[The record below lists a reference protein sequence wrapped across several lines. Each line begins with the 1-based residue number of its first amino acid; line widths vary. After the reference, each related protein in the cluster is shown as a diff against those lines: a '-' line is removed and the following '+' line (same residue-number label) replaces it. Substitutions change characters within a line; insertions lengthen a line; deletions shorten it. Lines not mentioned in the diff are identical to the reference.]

1 MWFMARV
8 AFWLSIVILLLP
20 APPSPQAVEP
30 QFNATQALSAAIAA
44 VSDMRQF
51 CARQPDACAVGS
63 KAIVAFGEKTQASAN
78 VIYDVMNR
86 QANGGGAALGAR
98 NPEKRT
104 QRPPQDTL
112 TVLDLAEPWLG
123 PHPISRSSGISKSHL
138 RDH

>member
-51 CARQPDACAVGS
+51 CARQPDA
-63 KAIVAFGEKTQASAN
+63 
-78 VIYDVMNR
+78 R
-86 QANGGGAALGAR
+86 GGPGLSEQLFRVDKWSVYRG
-98 NPEKRT
+98 
-104 QRPPQDTL
+104 
-112 TVLDLAEPWLG
+112 
-123 PHPISRSSGISKSHL
+123 
-138 RDH
+138 

>member
-63 KAIVAFGEKTQASAN
+63 KAIVAFGKKTQASAN

-86 QANGGGAALGAR
+86 QVNGDGAALGAL

>member
-20 APPSPQAVEP
+20 APPAPHAVEQ
-30 QFNATQALSAAIAA
+30 QFNATQALSAAMAA

-98 NPEKRT
+98 TP
-104 QRPPQDTL
+104 RPPQDTL

-123 PHPISRSSGISKSHL
+123 PQPISRSSGISRSHL